1 MNVIIVEY
9 PGYSIYKDKK
19 QEPKQ
24 IYDDS
29 LAVLDWVNNNLKI
42 DKSNIFIYGRPLGT
56 SPAIDLS
63 SSKIQP
69 KALFLLSAFTSIKDI
84 ESDKFFSLLVED
96 IFVSIHYINFVKC
109 PVLLI
114 HGENDYSKSYTYSQK
129 LKKF

>member
-1 MNVIIVEY
+1 MNVIVEY

-29 LAVLDWVNNNLKI
+29 LAVFDWLNNNLKI
-42 DKSNIFIYGRPLGT
+42 DKSNIFIYGRSLGT
-56 SPAIDLS
+56 SPAIYL

-84 ESDKFFSLLVED
+84 ESDKFCSLLLR
-96 IFVSIHYINFVKC
+96 IFLFQFII
-109 PVLLI
+109 
-114 HGENDYSKSYTYSQK
+114 
-129 LKKF
+129 